1 MYTIKEASHRTGVAI
16 PLLRAWERRYGIV
29 KPTRTDA
36 GYRLYDEAAIGRL
49 RAMRSLVLAGW
60 SPRQAADHVL
70 SEPDPP
76 TATDV
81 AGSQPPGRVSLVDAA
96 ARVDAAGIERVLDD
110 IFAGG
115 SFERVVEARLYPALV
130 ALGAAWERGDVDV
143 SGEHVAS
150 SAVHRRLG
158 MAFEAAGRSST
169 RAEVVVGLPAGARHE
184 LPALAFAT
192 ALRRAGLETTYLGSD
207 VPIESWLNAMT
218 ESGGRAA
225 VVGVPTA
232 DDLATARLTMETL
245 RAAQPRLVLAA
256 GGRHAPDL
264 PDGLAE
270 VLPDGL
276 EDAVQRIRA
285 LLARA

>member
-70 SEPDPP
+70 SEPDHPI
-76 TATDV
+76 TTDV
-81 AGSQPPGRVSLVDAA
+81 PGSQPPGPVSLVDAA
-96 ARVDAAGIERVLDD
+96 ARVDAAGIERALDD

-115 SFERVVEARLYPALV
+115 SFERVVQAQLYPALV

-169 RAEVVVGLPAGARHE
+169 SR
-184 LPALAFAT
+184 
-192 ALRRAGLETTYLGSD
+192 
-207 VPIESWLNAMT
+207 
-218 ESGGRAA
+218 GGR
-225 VVGVPTA
+225 GRTA
-232 DDLATARLTMETL
+232 
-245 RAAQPRLVLAA
+245 
-256 GGRHAPDL
+256 GRGAP
-264 PDGLAE
+264 
-270 VLPDGL
+270 
-276 EDAVQRIRA
+276 
-285 LLARA
+285 